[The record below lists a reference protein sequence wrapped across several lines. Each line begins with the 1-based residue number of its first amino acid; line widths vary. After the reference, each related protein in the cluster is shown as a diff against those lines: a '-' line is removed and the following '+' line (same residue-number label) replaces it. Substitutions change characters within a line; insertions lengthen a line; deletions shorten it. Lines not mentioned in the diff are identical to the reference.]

1 MQHSTCVM
9 HVPWYMPW
17 LLNSGFLRCRWRGKH
32 SRQSRRMRNLQLY
45 VSGKRPIEQV
55 GWIIPSL
62 SQSLS
67 CMQRVQVD
75 ARCKYII
82 AFSRIYSR
90 RNSYMYIWVYV
101 CMYKYELTSRL
112 WYSSTVIS
120 QSESR
125 KFWLSNTRF
134 ITLFH
139 WREGPDNVFAV
150 SYTLQCQTI
159 TNTKFSFYW
168 LQFFSKT
175 NKF

>member
-1 MQHSTCVM
+1 MDKTPLQVSCWGGKFLRWTQSGTPSTIIYTRQSSGRYQHGCDAPLALARYVRFRVPHSTGTFSPPSRISDPDMQHSTCVM

-32 SRQSRRMRNLQLY
+32 SRQSRRMHNLQLY

-101 CMYKYELTSRL
+101 
-112 WYSSTVIS
+112 
-120 QSESR
+120 
-125 KFWLSNTRF
+125 
-134 ITLFH
+134 
-139 WREGPDNVFAV
+139 
-150 SYTLQCQTI
+150 
-159 TNTKFSFYW
+159 
-168 LQFFSKT
+168 
-175 NKF
+175 